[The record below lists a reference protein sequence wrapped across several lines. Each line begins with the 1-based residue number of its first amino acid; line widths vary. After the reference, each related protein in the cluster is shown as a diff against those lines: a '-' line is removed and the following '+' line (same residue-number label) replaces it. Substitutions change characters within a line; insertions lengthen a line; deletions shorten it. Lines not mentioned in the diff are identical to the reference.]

1 MENSINTL
9 PVQKN
14 LEDLINEQ
22 NLLIFDEE
30 NWVWKDLWKISE
42 VTYSYDEQTGI
53 NTTLFVKAWKL
64 DLEFYKKSDDI
75 LKERLLKKSKY
86 VLINTLNK
94 KKTQIQTAK
103 DEIALFEIFS
113 QEEIDND
120 LKDIFINSLNEKNDF
135 LDYCLNAIDFEL
147 EKAWIVSWLSKE
159 KELEIEKKQK
169 KLDEELFWWNIK
181 DNPEETILAYES
193 IYNKYIVNKNKLS
206 KEEQIRFESY
216 LSKIKLPKWYKY
228 DSEKIEKNKPKL
240 IVWDFLDLDIPKSD
254 YILWFNILVE
264 ALEKLEHIVESN
276 DSAKSISDGPKWVQ
290 FPTSEKFNHIKMLRF
305 FLLWNHEIETHNI
318 TDYNSKQLLG
328 NLRGAN
334 STEKDEWVAM
344 LMEQLFKYGKELYK
358 IDEDQDQI
366 IDIEK
371 IQINSYFTKTLMW
384 ELLNND
390 ELLDFLE
397 LSEKIDPDVISPI
410 DRYNRLKR
418 NNKLGVQH
426 KDTTYTRWL
435 LKAIKQINLFI
446 KSKWKEW
453 INPEDLFLW
462 KISFDETSKLKKI
475 KNVKENSWK
484 KIEILK
490 PLFIS
495 DAVYFS
501 INQRLNW
508 KEWRINSEW
517 FYEYLKDKYPIF
529 NFTKQQVK
537 EISYTTKRNVNWIV
551 NIMLKNIWESNLNSI
566 WENKKQ
572 TNKVL
577 LNIISDQ
584 YRPKIEKVKNR
595 MHPSRKN
602 AA

>member
-14 LEDLINEQ
+14 LEDIINEQ

-42 VTYSYDEQTGI
+42 VTYSYDEQTWI
-53 NTTLFVKAWKL
+53 NTTLFVKLWKL
-64 DLEFYKKSDDI
+64 DLEFYKKANNF

-86 VLINTLNK
+86 VLINTINK

-103 DEIALFEIFS
+103 DKITLFEIFS
-113 QEEIDND
+113 QEEINND

-135 LDYCLNAIDFEL
+135 LDYCLNGINFEL
-147 EKAWIVSWLSKE
+147 EKTWINSWILE
-159 KELEIEKKQK
+159 EEEIEIEKTQE
-169 KLDEELFWWNIK
+169 KLDKKLFWWNIK
-181 DNPEETILAYES
+181 DNPEEIILAYES
-193 IYNKYIVNKNKLS
+193 VYTNYIINKNKLS
-206 KEEQIRFESY
+206 KIEQIKFESY
-216 LSKIKLPKWYKY
+216 LSKIKLPKLYKY
-228 DSEKIEKNKPKL
+228 DFKKIKKNKPKS

-328 NLRGAN
+328 NLRGSN

-344 LMEQLFKYGKELYK
+344 LMEQLFKYWKELYK
-358 IDEDQDQI
+358 IDEDWDLI
-366 IDIEK
+366 IDINK

-384 ELLNND
+384 EILNND
-390 ELLDFLE
+390 ELFNFLE
-397 LSEKIDPDVISPI
+397 LSEIIDPDVISPI

-435 LKAIKQINLFI
+435 LKAIKEINLFI
-446 KSKWKEW
+446 KSKWKRW

-462 KISFDETSKLKKI
+462 KISFNETSKLKNI
-475 KNVKENSWK
+475 KKYKEKKWK

-495 DAVYFS
+495 DAVYYS
-501 INQRLNW
+501 IDKKLNW
-508 KEWRINSEW
+508 KGSKINSEW
-517 FYEYLKDKYPIF
+517 FYKYLKNKYPIF
-529 NFTKQQVK
+529 NFTKQQIK

-551 NIMLKNIWESNLNSI
+551 NIMLKNIWENNLDNI
-566 WENKKQ
+566 WKNRKQ

-577 LNIISDQ
+577 MNIISEQ

-595 MHPSRKN
+595 MHHSRKN
-602 AA
+602 AT

>member
-1 MENSINTL
+1 
-9 PVQKN
+9 
-14 LEDLINEQ
+14 
-22 NLLIFDEE
+22 
-30 NWVWKDLWKISE
+30 
-42 VTYSYDEQTGI
+42 
-53 NTTLFVKAWKL
+53 
-64 DLEFYKKSDDI
+64 
-75 LKERLLKKSKY
+75 
-86 VLINTLNK
+86 
-94 KKTQIQTAK
+94 
-103 DEIALFEIFS
+103 
-113 QEEIDND
+113 
-120 LKDIFINSLNEKNDF
+120 
-135 LDYCLNAIDFEL
+135 
-147 EKAWIVSWLSKE
+147 
-159 KELEIEKKQK
+159 
-169 KLDEELFWWNIK
+169 
-181 DNPEETILAYES
+181 
-193 IYNKYIVNKNKLS
+193 
-206 KEEQIRFESY
+206 
-216 LSKIKLPKWYKY
+216 
-228 DSEKIEKNKPKL
+228 
-240 IVWDFLDLDIPKSD
+240 
-254 YILWFNILVE
+254 
-264 ALEKLEHIVESN
+264 
-276 DSAKSISDGPKWVQ
+276 
-290 FPTSEKFNHIKMLRF
+290 
-305 FLLWNHEIETHNI
+305 
-318 TDYNSKQLLG
+318 
-328 NLRGAN
+328 
-334 STEKDEWVAM
+334 
-344 LMEQLFKYGKELYK
+344 
-358 IDEDQDQI
+358 
-366 IDIEK
+366 
-371 IQINSYFTKTLMW
+371 MW